1 MLLTAAPASQA
12 DLFTD
17 TVYPVL
23 HKNCFD
29 CHGPDKHRG
38 GLRLDRQ
45 REAMLGG
52 DSGAVIL
59 PGDSEKSPLYRLVAG
74 LDEGKQ
80 MPPKGKLLP
89 ADSIAAIQKWIDSG
103 ADWPSALAGG
113 MEDIRPTHWSFQKA
127 RRTALP
133 VVQNTAWPKN
143 AIDYFVLAKLEE
155 KKNRALTA
163 SGQGDIDPAVEPR
176 PERHSARRERGA

>member
-1 MLLTAAPASQA
+1 MISRTNAFLCTAVALLTAAPASQA
-12 DLFTD
+12 DLFTN

-23 HKNCFD
+23 RENCFD
-29 CHGPDKHRG
+29 CHGPDKRKG

-103 ADWPSALAGG
+103 AAWPSALSGG
-113 MEDIRPTHWSFQKA
+113 LEDIRPTHWSFQQTK
-127 RRTALP
+127 RPALP
-133 VVQNTAWPKN
+133 SVRDPTWPKS
-143 AIDYFVLAKLEE
+143 AIDYFVLAKL
-155 KKNRALTA
+155 
-163 SGQGDIDPAVEPR
+163 
-176 PERHSARRERGA
+176 